1 MTRISNI
8 NRIIV
13 GFIFSLACIGAPYN
27 DALAAKGGG
36 GKGGGNAGGGGDPEP
51 VYTAAGDLINAASI
65 DSTNLSFDEIIF
77 RPSANFTFDL
87 SGFTVAGPPGSY
99 CPGFDSDTTGTLVLS
114 PGDSAVQD
122 SAELR
127 FGFQGDLSDN
137 GNTVQHFLI
146 MQGSKDGDWPPTGVT
161 TMTFSS
167 WELSAENK
175 KSQRSDCEGEG
186 DGLSVI
192 IGIALAAP

>member
-1 MTRISNI
+1 MKRISNI
-8 NRIIV
+8 NRIIIS
-13 GFIFSLACIGAPYN
+13 FMFSVACLGAPYS

-51 VYTAAGDLINAASI
+51 VYTAAGDLINAVSI

-87 SGFTVAGPPGSY
+87 SGFTVVGPPGSY

-114 PGDSAVQD
+114 PGDSAAQD

-146 MQGSKDGDWPPTGVT
+146 MQGSMDGDWPPTGVT
-161 TMTFSS
+161 TLTFYS
-167 WELSAENK
+167 WELAAENK
-175 KSQRSDCEGEG
+175 KAQRSDCEG
-186 DGLSVI
+186 DGNGLNVI
-192 IGIALAAP
+192 IGIAPAAP